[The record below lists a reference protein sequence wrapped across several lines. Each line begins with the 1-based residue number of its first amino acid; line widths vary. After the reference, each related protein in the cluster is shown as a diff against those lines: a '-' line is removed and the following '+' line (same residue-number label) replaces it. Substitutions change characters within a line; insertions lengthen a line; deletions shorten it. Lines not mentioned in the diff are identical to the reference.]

1 MMKMKK
7 IVLCLLA
14 FIISANLIAQ
24 DTKEVEVKGTGVR
37 KDDALQDALRNAISE
52 AIGVSLVS
60 ETKVENFMVIQDA
73 IQTRTQGYISSYN
86 IIKETPLANRFE
98 IIVRAQ
104 VSLNPIKADIN
115 YLSQALGG
123 IRFLVMYDDRNVPE
137 NERENYESAIER
149 INGFLSERKYR
160 YVDRTRFNAL
170 KKESMN
176 IKRELGGFQE
186 EGYIQH
192 LGMMADAQFIIYIK
206 KISVTSRS
214 EAFDTRTSSRVVIEA
229 KAYDNCTAEGLGTV
243 TLESDWKNARD
254 AQSTIM
260 AGITEAVNKDFTKLT
275 TIFNSY
281 IGEWI
286 NNGTPFE
293 LRFYSSG
300 TFRDLRDLRNKL
312 KDDKNF
318 GGQLEMV
325 ALDNFTKM
333 NCTFRKKPDVL
344 ADKVLDYSDEV
355 PTLKDKRMDV
365 KFIYGRQI
373 SFAPTN
379 VTIPDMPKQQPN
391 TEPAVEPKPEPAK
404 NPTPATNTAKK
415 PTKTPAKKPAT
426 TTTKKTT
433 TTTTPKK

>member
-1 MMKMKK
+1 MKK
-7 IVLCLLA
+7 IVLITLSLV
-14 FIISANLIAQ
+14 FSFSLFAQ
-24 DTKEVEVKGTGVR
+24 DTREVEVKGTGIKR
-37 KDDALQDALRNAISE
+37 DDALQDALRNAISE

-73 IQTRTQGYISSYN
+73 IQTRTQGYISNYT
-86 IIKETPLANRFE
+86 IVKETPFPSRYE
-98 IIVRAQ
+98 IIVKAQ

-137 NERENYESAIER
+137 NERENFESAVER
-149 INGFLSERKYR
+149 VNGFLSERKYR
-160 YVDRTRFNAL
+160 YVDKTRFNAL

-176 IKRELGGFQE
+176 INRELGGYQE
-186 EGYIQH
+186 ENYIQH
-192 LGMMADAQFIIYIK
+192 LGMMADAQFIIFLK
-206 KISVTSRS
+206 KISVSSRS

-260 AGITEAVNKDFTKLT
+260 AGITEAINKDFTKLT

-286 NNGTPFE
+286 NNGTPYE
-293 LRFYSSG
+293 LRFYQAG

-312 KDDKNF
+312 KEDKNF

-325 ALDNFTKM
+325 ALDNFTKL
-333 NCTFRKKPDVL
+333 NCTFRKKPDAL
-344 ADKVLDYSDEV
+344 ADRVLDYSDEV

-365 KFIYGRQI
+365 KYIYGRQI

-379 VTIPDMPKQQPN
+379 FTIPDMPKPQPE
-391 TEPAVEPKPEPAK
+391 TKPEPAK
-404 NPTPATNTAKK
+404 PTPATNT
-415 PTKTPAKKPAT
+415 TPANNTKKPAANT
-426 TTTKKTT
+426 QKKPAATNTNTTKKS
-433 TTTTPKK
+433 TTPKK